1 LAGTQVRIVGSGFDG
16 ARQVVFGDVPAAF
29 VVDGY
34 EGISAIAPDGPAGTV
49 AVRVLDAAGRSGA
62 APLSFTYTPSADAP
76 TTPLATGPAASAS
89 ACPRCCATPSRARC
103 RSSPAT
109 GCRVALAH
117 TGHAKKPPSHVKSQ
131 SAEPGSA
138 LGAGDVLTVRLG

>member
-1 LAGTQVRIVGSGFDG
+1 MPSLLRHTLKGALQILARD
-16 ARQVVFGDVPAAF
+16 
-29 VVDGY
+29 
-34 EGISAIAPDGPAGTV
+34 
-49 AVRVLDAAGRSGA
+49 
-62 APLSFTYTPSADAP
+62 
-76 TTPLATGPAASAS
+76 
-89 ACPRCCATPSRARC
+89 
-103 RSSPAT
+103 